1 MANLSIQETLFL
13 EASNARV
20 QQHIAGVTQIR
31 CHSPE
36 LADMVADIGVSTDM
50 SHYLGGETCAHKSG
64 LFMRSITFLLTAAVG
79 AYVGTSTAS
88 AQTSSE
94 AEEVP
99 QTEEVEIAPADTSLT
114 QEVVPLEQT
123 VAAVQDTVPEDTAF
137 VQEVPLV
144 FPFDF
149 SKYAKPDSAAIAE
162 TKFFSGIEESIMT
175 YNRELDQLKS
185 QLFDVFQITDT
196 QKYQLESLIAD
207 ENELRYLIHA
217 NADNR
222 VVSFGKAIN
231 ILGISDEN
239 IPAFAAAFLGSKGT
253 EATSEEI
260 TWDDGDGTNKNVYH
274 NGERI
279 KVMSGDKIPF
289 DYETADAV
297 RDNFNT
303 LKDWDD
309 RTANQEEALSKL
321 RLLEESMDE
330 VYGMIS
336 EVISDSTLNL
346 EEVVGVQDWF
356 AGVELGYSEMKESL
370 AETLTPEDYET
381 VDQAYSRFVKN
392 VDAFFSAV
400 DKKLLAPEKK
410 EKKPRKKL
418 GVGKFFKGI
427 AGYLGKLNQV
437 SVNADAQVNF
447 DGRNYAGLGLGAGN
461 GKMSFNFGV
470 LAHSSRDQ
478 SETPEITVP
487 LPDGSTHYG
496 YDSVKEEADGVGG
509 FASLQ
514 YMLTKSIGLGVEW
527 VYLPINVN
535 NLRVKVE
542 GQKDIPN
549 APNKEISTTQLLF
562 ENDNYNA
569 IGATGIIKVPV
580 GKNLELHARP
590 GVFYNT
596 VSGKTYGGLNV
607 GVSVNLTGGK

>member
-1 MANLSIQETLFL
+1 MANLSIQEALFL

-20 QQHIAGVTQIR
+20 QQHIAGVAQIR

-36 LADMVADIGVSTDM
+36 LADIGVSTDM

-94 AEEVP
+94 VEEAP

-114 QEVVPLEQT
+114 QETAPLEQT
-123 VAAVQDTVPEDTAF
+123 VATAQDTIPQA
-137 VQEVPLV
+137 PLEL
-144 FPFDF
+144 PFEF
-149 SKYAKPDSAAIAE
+149 SKYAKPDSAAIAA

-175 YNRELDQLKS
+175 YNQELDQLKS
-185 QLFDVFQITDT
+185 QLFDVFQITDE

-207 ENELRYLIHA
+207 ENGLRYLIHA
-217 NADNR
+217 NEDNSK
-222 VVSFGKAIN
+222 VNFGKAIN
-231 ILGISDEN
+231 LLGISDEN
-239 IPAFAAAFLGSKGT
+239 IPDFAVAFLGSKGT

-260 TWDDGDGTNKNVYH
+260 TWDEGDGTSKNIYH

-279 KVMSGDKIPF
+279 SIRSGDKVPF
-289 DYETADAV
+289 DYEIADAV

-309 RTANQEEALSKL
+309 RTVNQEEALSKL

-381 VDQAYSRFVKN
+381 VDQAYSQFVKN
-392 VDAFFSAV
+392 VDAFFNAV
-400 DKKLLAPEKK
+400 DKKLLAAEKK

-427 AGYLGKLNQV
+427 GGYLGKLNQV
-437 SVNADAQVNF
+437 SVDAGAQVNF

-461 GKMSFNFGV
+461 EKMRFNFGV
-470 LAHSSRDQ
+470 LAHSLRDQ

-535 NLRVKVE
+535 KLRVKVE

-549 APNKEISTTQLLF
+549 APDKEISTTQLLF

-569 IGATGIIKVPV
+569 VGATGTIKVPV
-580 GKNLELHARP
+580 GKNLELQARP

-596 VSGKTYGGLNV
+596 VTGETYGGLNV
-607 GVSVNLTGGK
+607 GISVNLTGGK